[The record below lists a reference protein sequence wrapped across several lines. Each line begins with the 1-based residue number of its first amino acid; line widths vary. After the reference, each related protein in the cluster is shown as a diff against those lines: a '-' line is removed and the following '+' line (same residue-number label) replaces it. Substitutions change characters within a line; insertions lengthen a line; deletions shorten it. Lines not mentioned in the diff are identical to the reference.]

1 MGAYDNVYTDIAGDV
16 FCRRLLE
23 TLLARVPSSRVLY
36 GSDFPWFDPA
46 ANLTRVLL
54 ADIEEEGINRI
65 LRDNAIE
72 VYGIRD

>member
-1 MGAYDNVYTDIAGDV
+1 
-16 FCRRLLE
+16 
-23 TLLARVPSSRVLY
+23 VPSSRVLY

-54 ADIEEEGINRI
+54 ADIEEEGISRI